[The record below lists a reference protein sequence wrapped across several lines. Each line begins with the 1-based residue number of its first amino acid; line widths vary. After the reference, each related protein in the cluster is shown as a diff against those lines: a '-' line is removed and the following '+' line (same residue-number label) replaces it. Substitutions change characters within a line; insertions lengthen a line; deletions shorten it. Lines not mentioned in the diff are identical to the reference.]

1 MGPMKTFDLTS
12 YPKLVNVVSF
22 GDFSRINY
30 IMVSCWFGASVTLE
44 SSNLLPHLPLHH
56 RKTSVARICIYLTLF
71 TCLFNVRSCACIHL
85 HDLHVSNTLLFLY
98 IYIYRLTSISSM
110 GIPKSPFFGP
120 STLETLFFRQEAA
133 APIEV
138 QPEAQVI
145 VAGANDGGRI
155 YPSTQGWKW
164 QMT

>member
-1 MGPMKTFDLTS
+1 MYAHVHVFIYMICMYRTHF
-12 YPKLVNVVSF
+12 
-22 GDFSRINY
+22 Y
-30 IMVSCWFGASVTLE
+30 I
-44 SSNLLPHLPLHH
+44 
-56 RKTSVARICIYLTLF
+56 
-71 TCLFNVRSCACIHL
+71 
-85 HDLHVSNTLLFLY
+85 Y